1 MKRVYIKI
9 MQHTLTGGLFFAMLA
24 GSGAGAT
31 EQHNHGM
38 DHEAMKAMPH
48 DAGKAMQL
56 TDGLVK
62 KVDQKNGKIT
72 LQHGDI
78 VNVMPAMTMSYRVRQ
93 AQQLESIQA
102 GDKVRFAMEKLND
115 DYVVTHI
122 EAR

>member
-1 MKRVYIKI
+1 MKRVSIKI

-24 GSGAGAT
+24 GTGAGAT
-31 EQHNHGM
+31 EQHNHSM
-38 DHEAMKAMPH
+38 DREAAMSH
-48 DAGKAMQL
+48 DAGKAMPL

-78 VNVMPAMTMSYRVRQ
+78 VDVMPAMTMSYRVKQ

-102 GDKVRFAMEKLND
+102 GDKVRFAMKKLND

>member
-1 MKRVYIKI
+1 MKRVAIKI

-24 GSGAGAT
+24 SSTAFAVA
-31 EQHNHGM
+31 EQHNHSM
-38 DHEAMKAMPH
+38 DREAAMSH
-48 DAGKAMQL
+48 DAGKAMPL

-78 VNVMPAMTMSYRVRQ
+78 EDVMPAMTMSYRVKQ